1 MEVLLFQLAIFGTF
15 IALGLFVGGYVE
27 RRHLADLDRREQDSQ
42 SVLCTQIKSFPYSDA
57 TKPPMMLCSE
67 VVISS
72 DYLKTL
78 MAFIRKIFGGE
89 LRSFQSLIDR
99 ARREAL
105 QRLREQ
111 AAEQGYD
118 AICNIRIET
127 AAIAGKG
134 AGGKDK
140 VMMSAILASG
150 TGYCRSSV

>member
-89 LRSFQSLIDR
+89 LRSFPIADR
-99 ARREAL
+99 PSTTR
-105 QRLREQ
+105 
-111 AAEQGYD
+111 G
-118 AICNIRIET
+118 T
-127 AAIAGKG
+127 AASSRTGRRAGLRCDLQHPYRDRGDRRKG
-134 AGGKDK
+134 CWRQRQSDDVCHPRQRHGLLQ
-140 VMMSAILASG
+140 I
-150 TGYCRSSV
+150 